1 MSDVHEP
8 ASDAEIKRSFWPGW
22 IWAVPIA
29 AFAVAGWLGVRALVH
44 GGENVVVVFDNAYG
58 MKADET
64 IVTMRGVKI
73 GDVSDV
79 SLADDGHHVEVAL
92 KIDRRQARYLR
103 TGTRFWL
110 LGAQVEL
117 SDPAS
122 MKAALAG
129 PEIEMEPG
137 PGQPTRHFVGE
148 SRPPAVAPAAAGT
161 SFVLDAER
169 IGSLDQ
175 GTPVYYAG
183 KQVGAVTAVH
193 MLGAHRFAFDVFVGT
208 PYDRFVTTGAHFW
221 DASAVELSASGA
233 GIRAQLLSPKA
244 VLSGGVAF
252 DAPGSA
258 TDLPRADAG
267 THFKLYAS
275 KDEAAR
281 MPVGPTVT
289 YVVHFDGAVG
299 ELEPGAPVRLRG
311 FPVGTVTRVQLS
323 YDARTGTLDTP
334 VRIALDPTRLD
345 LAIPEGGPDRRA
357 AVDAMLK
364 RLVASGLRARLTQ
377 DPPLVGAREVAL
389 DFVPGAAPAQL
400 VVRGD
405 SREIPSAPAG
415 DIDAILA
422 HVDQVATTV
431 AALPIAQTARDIRR
445 TAAQVAALT
454 ASPQIRES
462 VEHIDHVVTQL
473 DSTLQQVSPQI
484 GPLVTELRDTAR
496 EADRAAG
503 AASRM
508 LGSGG
513 QAQDDLPTAV
523 SELTD
528 MARSMRALADY
539 LGRHPEA
546 IVRGKGRAEP

>member
-1 MSDVHEP
+1 MSDLHRT

-29 AFAVAGWLGVRALVH
+29 AFAVAGWLGIRALVH
-44 GGENVVVVFDNAYG
+44 GGEPVVVVFDNAYG
-58 MKADET
+58 IKADET

-92 KIDRRQARYLR
+92 KIDRGPARYLR

-122 MKAALAG
+122 LKAALAG

-161 SFVLDAER
+161 SFVLDADR

-221 DASAVELSASGA
+221 DASAVEVSASGA

-252 DAPGSA
+252 DAPASA
-258 TDLPRADAG
+258 TDMPRAGAG

-281 MPVGPTVT
+281 MPVGPAVT

-299 ELEPGAPVRLRG
+299 ELEPGATVRLRG
-311 FPVGTVTRVQLS
+311 FPVGTVTHVRLS

-334 VRIALDPTRLD
+334 VSIALDPTRLD
-345 LAIPEGGPDRRA
+345 LPAPQGEAGRA

-364 RLVASGLRARLTQ
+364 RLVASGLRARLAQ

-389 DFVPGAAPAQL
+389 DFVAGAAPAQL
-400 VVRGD
+400 AMRGE
-405 SREIPSAPAG
+405 SREIPSAPSG
-415 DIDAILA
+415 DIDSILA
-422 HVDQVATTV
+422 HVDHVATTV
-431 AALPIAQTARDIRR
+431 AALPLAQTARDIRR
-445 TAAQVAALT
+445 TAAQAAALT

-462 VEHIDHVVTQL
+462 VDHIDRVVTQL
-473 DSTLQQVSPQI
+473 DTTLEQVSPQI
-484 GPLVTELRDTAR
+484 GPLVGELRDTAR

-546 IVRGKGRAEP
+546 IVRGKGSGEP